1 MRMRTGAHNILKM
14 DAIIEKFFL
23 LCALSSI
30 LIIGLIFTFLFKEG
44 IQTFFYV
51 SPARFFIG
59 SIWQPVAEIPKYGV
73 LPLLS
78 GSILVTSAA
87 TVIALPMSI
96 LCATY
101 LAEVSHPA
109 LREILKPIIEIL
121 AGIPSVVFGFIALT
135 ILADFT
141 QSIFNT
147 IYRLNALN
155 GAIIL
160 AVMIIPT
167 IVSLSDDAIS
177 AIPREYKEAALA
189 LGATRWE
196 TSRRVVLPAA
206 RSGIVVAT
214 MLGIGRAIGETM
226 AVLMA
231 TGNAPLLTFD
241 LLSSVETMTATIAI
255 EMGEVAFGSPHY
267 HALFAIGLVL
277 FAMTFAVNLVAE
289 LVSGRMR
296 GLRS

>member
-1 MRMRTGAHNILKM
+1 LRT
-14 DAIIEKFFL
+14 DFIIEKFFL
-23 LCALSSI
+23 ICALSSI
-30 LIIGLIFTFLFKEG
+30 LVIAVIFIFLFKEG
-44 IQTFFYV
+44 IQTFIYV
-51 SPARFFIG
+51 SPIQFFTG
-59 SIWQPVAEIPKYGV
+59 SIWQPVASEPKYGI
-73 LPLLS
+73 LPLVA
-78 GSILVTSAA
+78 GSILVTLGA
-87 TVIALPMSI
+87 TVIAVPIGI

-101 LAEVSHPA
+101 LAEVSNPA
-109 LREILKPIIEIL
+109 ARDILKPMIEIL
-121 AGIPSVVFGFIALT
+121 AGVPSVVFGFIALT
-135 ILADFT
+135 VLADIT
-141 QSIFNT
+141 HGIFNT
-147 IYRLNALN
+147 TYRLNALN

-160 AVMIIPT
+160 AVMIMPT
-167 IVSLSDDAIS
+167 IVSVSEDAIS
-177 AIPREYKEAALA
+177 AVPKEYKEAALA

-206 RSGIVVAT
+206 LSGIMVAA

-277 FAMTFAVNLVAE
+277 FAMTFIVNLIAE
-289 LVSGRMR
+289 LVSAKFRS
-296 GLRS
+296 LRY